1 MIKICTV
8 YFGDRYSTDYVDKLY
23 NSIKRNSTVDF
34 EFIVISDTKVDS
46 RLYDDSA
53 SQNRVTMFNKNIT
66 VLPYNHLGDIKKHWH
81 KLKFFSP
88 QFGNQKPGD
97 DIIIMDID
105 QIITSNIDE
114 LLTWPVKDN
123 ELLTYG
129 VWWENKLG
137 INGGFYKFKSGSLK
151 FVWDDF
157 IKNPEFW
164 QMNFYNKGDVHVPLY
179 GEQNYVKWKIQEHNA
194 TLTKLPP
201 EWLGTW
207 TDSYKKNLELNQM
220 YMNRFNT
227 DYMIMDDVHEN
238 IKVVH
243 FAGVGKTITGND
255 KFIKDNWK

>member
-1 MIKICTV
+1 
-8 YFGDRYSTDYVDKLY
+8 
-23 NSIKRNSTVDF
+23 
-34 EFIVISDTKVDS
+34 
-46 RLYDDSA
+46 
-53 SQNRVTMFNKNIT
+53 
-66 VLPYNHLGDIKKHWH
+66 
-81 KLKFFSP
+81 
-88 QFGNQKPGD
+88 
-97 DIIIMDID
+97 
-105 QIITSNIDE
+105 
-114 LLTWPVKDN
+114 
-123 ELLTYG
+123 
-129 VWWENKLG
+129 
-137 INGGFYKFKSGSLK
+137 
-151 FVWDDF
+151 VWDDF

-207 TDSYKKNLELNQM
+207 TDSYKKNLQLNQI
-220 YMNRFNT
+220 YMERFDT